1 MFRMTDWTHLSL
13 EEKVGQLIMVGFNG
27 TDARGPVA
35 RLLSDRH
42 VGGVILFFRN
52 IRDGNHV
59 TDLTAA
65 LQSHARRPLLLAADQ
80 EGGSVLRV
88 RDGASQLPSAM
99 GVGRLGP
106 EAVREVARM
115 CGSEM
120 RAMGLNLNL
129 APVLDV
135 NVRENPGIGIRSL
148 GEEPR
153 EVARLG
159 EAYVQGL
166 QDSGTLA
173 CAKHFP
179 GKGAAK
185 LDAHLDLPV
194 IDRDLPSL
202 RASELVPFA
211 AAVKAGAAAVM
222 TSHCVYSRIDAVP
235 ATLSRKILTDLLRTE
250 LGFDGILITDDL
262 EMGAI
267 SRYHEGPAAAVASF
281 AAGAD
286 VLLICASQEFQERT
300 IDAVVRALRQG
311 DVPMSRLEESLARLA
326 RAKARIAPR
335 PVATLDQLVAQHAPR
350 LGEICGRIV
359 QVHRQ
364 PLPLPLS
371 GDRVDVYWPNLSVLT
386 KVEEGTAGED
396 LVRKAFQARYAAP
409 SVIPYD
415 PVQPAVEPR
424 ASGPVV
430 FFSANAHLYPGQARL
445 IRQLRERARPFVLVA
460 LRNPYDADLAG
471 ADDTVV
477 FSFGFLPNQL
487 RATLAVLLGREGG
500 A

>member
-1 MFRMTDWTHLSL
+1 MTEWTHLSL
-13 EEKVGQLIMVGFNG
+13 EEKVGQLLMVGFTG
-27 TDARGPVA
+27 TDARGPIA
-35 RLLSDRH
+35 KLLSERH

-65 LQSHARRPLLLAADQ
+65 LQGHARHPLLLAADQ

-88 RDGASQLPSAM
+88 RNGASLLPSAM
-99 GVGRLGP
+99 GTGRLGP
-106 EAVREVARM
+106 DAVREVAQI

-120 RAMGLNLNL
+120 RAMGLNINL

-135 NVRENPGIGIRSL
+135 NVRENPGIGIRSY
-148 GEEPR
+148 GEDPHV
-153 EVARLG
+153 VARLA
-159 EAYVQGL
+159 EAYVEGL

-194 IDRDLPSL
+194 IERDLAQL
-202 RASELVPFA
+202 RASELIPFV

-222 TSHCVYSRIDAVP
+222 TSHCVYSKIDPLP
-235 ATLSRKILTDLLRTE
+235 ATLSTKILTDLLRTE
-250 LGFDGILITDDL
+250 MGFDGILITDDL

-286 VLLICASQEFQERT
+286 VLLICASQEFQEKT
-300 IDAVVRALRQG
+300 IDALVTALKNG
-311 DVPMSRLEESLARLA
+311 DVPMSRLDESLARLWK
-326 RAKARIAPR
+326 AKSRVASR
-335 PVATLDQLVAQHAPR
+335 PVSTLDQLLASHGPR
-350 LGEICGRIV
+350 LDAICERIAQVGRAPV
-359 QVHRQ
+359 TK
-364 PLPLPLS
+364 LPLS

-396 LVRKAFQARYAAP
+396 LLKTAFATRFKHA
-409 SVIPYD
+409 SIISYD

-424 ASGPVV
+424 AAGPVV
-430 FFSANAHLYPGQARL
+430 FFSANAHLYPAQARL
-445 IRQLRERARPFVLVA
+445 MQELRATGQPFVLVA
-460 LRNPYDADLAG
+460 LRNPYDQDLAG
-471 ADDTVV
+471 PEDTVV
-477 FSFGFLPNQL
+477 FSYGFLPNQL
-487 RATLAVLLGREGG
+487 KATLAVLLGRESG